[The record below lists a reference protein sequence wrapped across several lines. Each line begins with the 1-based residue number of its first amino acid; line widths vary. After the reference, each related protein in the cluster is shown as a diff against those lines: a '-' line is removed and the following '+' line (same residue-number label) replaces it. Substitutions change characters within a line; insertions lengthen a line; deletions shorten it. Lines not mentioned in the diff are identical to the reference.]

1 MPGRAGSRSGESES
15 AERIRI
21 DVMDGHLVPNL
32 SIEAPIV
39 QALRRLT
46 CLPPHLMISDP
57 DFFLEEVV
65 DGAAL
70 D

>member
-1 MPGRAGSRSGESES
+1 
-15 AERIRI
+15 
-21 DVMDGHLVPNL
+21 MDGHLVPNL

-39 QALRRLT
+39 QALRRVT

-65 DGAAL
+65 EGAAL